1 MELTINIDKIYN
13 TDNYSVQIDL
23 HPLQKTVI
31 LDDPVKDAED
41 GLWAVV
47 RYLQDLD
54 PVKTDD

>member
-13 TDNYSVQIDL
+13 TDNYSVQVDL

-41 GLWAVV
+41 GL
-47 RYLQDLD
+47 
-54 PVKTDD
+54 